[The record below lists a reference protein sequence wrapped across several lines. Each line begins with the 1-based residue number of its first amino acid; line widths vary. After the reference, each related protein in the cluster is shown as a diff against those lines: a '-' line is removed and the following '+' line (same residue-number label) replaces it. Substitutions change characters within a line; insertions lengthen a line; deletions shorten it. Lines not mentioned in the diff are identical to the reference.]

1 MKKHNPSLVVEL
13 SFPDLVINVGEV
25 TLGEKNRK
33 KLQKAQRDQEK
44 EKVSQA
50 ACALLNSGGGVIRM
64 EMANGDEHPVEMGLD
79 LEESLRT
86 LIQSLDF
93 QAFFEYNQQGRCF
106 YIFVKCWNTDFFPE
120 DRFKPRICSLDSSLH
135 LRSATSVLSMDS
147 REAFRFLETKKR
159 NANLLEKEP
168 PNKIPRV
175 AKQNFHD
182 SNPAHLI
189 FLRDQLKHG
198 EILPFPESQ
207 YVEFKQFSTKRI
219 PDRVKDIK
227 LLKLSEDFESQLSLS
242 SRPPL
247 SRPVY
252 SKKGLE
258 YKEDLQQRLFSVS
271 SEDLQFTPESLLEE
285 LYSEYEGLE
294 ELIKKQMHP
303 FSRGIL
309 IFSRSWAVDL
319 SLQEKQG
326 VICDALLVTQN
337 SPPILYTILGEQDAD
352 GQLYCTSTA
361 FTLKQKLVNMGGYT
375 GKLCVMTKVLHLSP
389 ESNAESFEGSDSLI
403 KYPKSYYLADTKQME
418 ALLQSLVI
426 VLLSFRS
433 FLSDQLGL
441 SSEDLQFTP
450 ESLLEELYSE
460 YEGLEELIKKQI
472 ASFSR
477 GILIFS
483 RSWAVDLSLQ
493 EKQGVICDALLVTQN
508 SPPILYTILGEQDAD
523 GQLYCTS
530 TAFTLKQKL
539 VNMGGYTG
547 KLCVMT
553 KVLHLSPESNAES
566 FEGSDSLIKYP
577 KSYYLADTKQMEAL
591 LQSLVIVLLSFRSF
605 LSDQLGCEILNL
617 LTVQQYEIVS
627 KNLRKTPEL
636 FIHGLPG
643 SGKTI
648 VAMKIMEKIKNT
660 MGCEKNEILYVCE
673 NKPLRDFIGKK
684 DICKAVTR
692 KTFMKT
698 NSNFEKIQHIIIDEA
713 QNFRTE
719 DGNWYEKAKTITQRG
734 KDGPGILWIFLD
746 YFQTSH
752 TDCCGLP
759 QLRYQYPREELIR
772 VVRNADPIANY
783 LQKIMHEVRENPPP
797 NIPSESLNIFSEAEW
812 SQGVPGNLEMSE
824 HKDMEQMVDYI
835 TGKCHSLLK
844 AGYSCKDIAVICSI
858 ESDKHKYKPELQ
870 RAIRKRRKS
879 QSSEES
885 DQLVVGDASAIMG
898 NHIVLDSVRRFSGL
912 ERNIVFAINPTTAE
926 PAVFHNLV
934 LCLASR
940 ARKQLY
946 ILIPFEG
953 MTNSASF

>member
-13 SFPDLVINVGEV
+13 SLPDLVINVGEV

-33 KLQKAQRDQEK
+33 KLKKTQREQEK
-44 EKVSQA
+44 EKISQA

-64 EMANGDEHPVEMGLD
+64 EMANSDEHPVEMGLD

-86 LIQSLDF
+86 LIQSSDL
-93 QAFFEYNQQGRCF
+93 QAFFEINQQGRCF
-106 YIFVKCWNTDFFPE
+106 YIFVKSWNTDFPPE
-120 DRFKPRICSLDSSLH
+120 DRFKPRVCSLGSSLH
-135 LRSATSVLSMDS
+135 LRSATSVLPMNS
-147 REAFRFLETKKR
+147 REAFCFLETKKR
-159 NANLLEKEP
+159 NAKLLEKEP

-175 AKQNFHD
+175 AKQNFRCAPWET
-182 SNPAHLI
+182 SISFFLNPARLI
-189 FLRDQLKHG
+189 FQRDHLEHG

-207 YVEFKQFSTKRI
+207 YVEFKQFSTKHHISAFANTGGGYLFIGVEDESRKVLGCAEENI
-219 PDRVKDIK
+219 KHEDLKKEIEDAINKLPRVHFCQSQCQITFTVKFLEVLDKGQLYGYVCVIRVEPFCGAVFSEAPRSWMVKDK
-227 LLKLSEDFESQLSLS
+227 EVCCLTTEEWVGMMMDTDPEATELLKLSKDFESQLSLS

-258 YKEDLQQRLFSVS
+258 HKEDLQQRLFSDLVS
-271 SEDLQFTPESLLEE
+271 SEDLQFTPESLLKE

-294 ELIKKQMHP
+294 ELLKKEMHP

-319 SLQEKQG
+319 NLQEKQG

-352 GQLYCTSTA
+352 GQLYCTRTA

-403 KYPKSYYLADTKQME
+403 KYPESYYLADTKQME

-433 FLSDQLGL
+433 FLSDQLG
-441 SSEDLQFTP
+441 F
-450 ESLLEELYSE
+450 EL
-460 YEGLEELIKKQI
+460 
-472 ASFSR
+472 
-477 GILIFS
+477 
-483 RSWAVDLSLQ
+483 
-493 EKQGVICDALLVTQN
+493 
-508 SPPILYTILGEQDAD
+508 
-523 GQLYCTS
+523 
-530 TAFTLKQKL
+530 
-539 VNMGGYTG
+539 
-547 KLCVMT
+547 
-553 KVLHLSPESNAES
+553 
-566 FEGSDSLIKYP
+566 
-577 KSYYLADTKQMEAL
+577 
-591 LQSLVIVLLSFRSF
+591 
-605 LSDQLGCEILNL
+605 LNL
-617 LTVQQYEIVS
+617 LTVQQYEIIS

-673 NKPLRDFIGKK
+673 NQPLRDFIGNK
-684 DICKAVTR
+684 DICYSVTR

-698 NSNFEKIQHIIIDEA
+698 NSNFEKIKHIIIDEA

-719 DGNWYEKAKTITQRG
+719 DGNWYEKAKTITERG

-759 QLRYQYPREELIR
+759 HLQYQYPREELIR
-772 VVRNADPIANY
+772 VVRNADKIANY
-783 LQKIMHEVRENPPP
+783 LQEIMHEVRENPPP
-797 NIPSESLNIFSEAEW
+797 NIPWESLNIFSEAEW
-812 SQGVPGNLEMSE
+812 SQGVPGNLEMSK

-835 TGKCHSLLK
+835 AKKCHSLLE
-844 AGYSCKDIAVICSI
+844 AGYSCKDFAVICSI
-858 ESDKHKYKPELQ
+858 ASDVHIYKSKLQ
-870 RAIRKRRKS
+870 RAMRKRKWS
-879 QSSEES
+879 QSRN
-885 DQLVVGDASAIMG
+885 ASYIMG
-898 NHIVLDSVRRFSGL
+898 KHIVLDSVRRFSGL
-912 ERNIVFAINPTTAE
+912 ERDIVFAINPTTAE